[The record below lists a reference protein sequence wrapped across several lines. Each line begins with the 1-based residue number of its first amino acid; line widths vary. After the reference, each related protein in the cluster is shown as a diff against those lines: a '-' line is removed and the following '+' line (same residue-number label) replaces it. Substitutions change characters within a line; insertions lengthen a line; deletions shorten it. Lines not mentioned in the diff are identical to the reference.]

1 MTLEDIKFL
10 ASDIR
15 DGQKDAAN
23 QIIAALRASNHDPL
37 GGGPDDEGAEP
48 RPSYP
53 RRNRAPKKDKGVKFR
68 SPFENALSVSRH
80 FCSFQMLIHSQRE
93 IRTYL
98 VEELIP
104 SDKWL
109 KNTVTPQDIDDFN
122 SKIGECCT
130 ADNFR
135 LHLAGTPAD
144 TWNKSATRVLVNSFL
159 EAHKQY
165 ESQNPDV
172 RDMVMK
178 KCGAAVI
185 STIRQYRSGRK
196 HRTENSRR
204 LELDNKSRAERKRS
218 VREI

>member
-1 MTLEDIKFL
+1 MTFEDIKVL
-10 ASDIR
+10 ASHIR
-15 DGQKDAAN
+15 DGQLDAAN
-23 QIIAALRASNHDPL
+23 QIIAALRGSNNDFL
-37 GGGPDDEGAEP
+37 SGDPDDEDAGP

-53 RRNRAPKKDKGVKFR
+53 RRTRAPKKDKGVKPR
-68 SPFENALSVSRH
+68 SPFENALSVSCHVR
-80 FCSFQMLIHSQRE
+80 SFQLLIHSQRE
-93 IRTYL
+93 VRTYL
-98 VEELIP
+98 AELIP
-104 SDKWL
+104 AAQWL
-109 KNTVTPQDIDDFN
+109 KNTVTPQDLDDFDPT
-122 SKIGECCT
+122 IGECCG

-144 TWNKSATRVLVNSFL
+144 VWNKSATRVFVNSFL

-165 ESQNPDV
+165 EAQNADI

-185 STIRQYRSGRK
+185 STIRQYRSKRK

>member
-1 MTLEDIKFL
+1 MTFEDIKDL
-10 ASDIR
+10 ASHIR
-15 DGQKDAAN
+15 DGQLDAAN
-23 QIIAALRASNHDPL
+23 QIITALRSSNNNFL
-37 GGGPDDEGAEP
+37 GGDPDDEGTGP

-53 RRNRAPKKDKGVKFR
+53 RRSRAPKKDKGVKFR

-80 FCSFQMLIHSQRE
+80 FRPFQMLIRFQRE
-93 IRTYL
+93 IRTHL
-98 VEELIP
+98 VDELIP

-109 KNTVTPQDIDDFN
+109 KNTVTPQDIDDFDP
-122 SKIGECCT
+122 KIGECCT

-144 TWNKSATRVLVNSFL
+144 TWNKSATRVFVNSFL

-165 ESQNPDV
+165 EAQNTDI

-185 STIRQYRSGRK
+185 STIRQYRSERK